1 VHNGISSKNGGSV
14 WNGYGSGFRKRE
26 ELQREIAE
34 GAAFY
39 ASIMDNAGTM
49 VCFKMRMVAGAAKE
63 E

>member
-1 VHNGISSKNGGSV
+1 VLLGGSV
-14 WNGYGSGFRKRE
+14 WNGYGSGFGKRE
-26 ELQREIAE
+26 GLQREIAA

-63 E
+63 K